1 MSKIGIVTIFGFHN
15 FGNRLQN
22 YAVERILTNRGY
34 QCETL
39 VPQKSYVYKAIK
51 AIYHSLKRLQGCP
64 DYIRYRTFEE
74 FVKRTTN
81 VRYIHS
87 KTGLIPEYISKEYD
101 YFVTGSDQVW
111 NPEFRKAEKDDY
123 FLRFAAKDQRI
134 CISPSFGMTTIP
146 DEYRDMYKRSLDG
159 FIYLCA
165 REEEGTRIINELTG
179 RTAET
184 LVDPSMM
191 LGREDWRKVYDR
203 DVVPDE
209 PYLFQYFLEPLS
221 KERSRRIE
229 ALANRLNV
237 RIIDIADRKS
247 SLYSTMAPD
256 GFLQMIE
263 NAALVC
269 TDSFHTAAFSIN
281 FNTPFYVFKR
291 VSNEKAYANNMISR
305 IDNLL
310 KTFALEDRFEPNA
323 TRAPIAC
330 DFTEANQRL
339 EEERRRASD
348 YLVKCLKQ
356 KEQ

>member
-1 MSKIGIVTIFGFHN
+1 MSKIGIVTIFGLRN
-15 FGNRLQN
+15 YGNRLQN
-22 YAVERILTNRGY
+22 YAVETILTDKGHY
-34 QCETL
+34 CETI
-39 VPQKSYVYKAIK
+39 VTQKSFMYNATKVM
-51 AIYHSLKRLQGCP
+51 YHSLKRLQKCP
-64 DYIRYRTFEE
+64 EYIRYRNFEE

-81 VRYIHS
+81 VKYIYS
-87 KTGLIPEYISKEYD
+87 RTGRIPEYISKEYD

-111 NPEFRKAEKDDY
+111 NPEFRKDEKYDY

-134 CISPSFGMTTIP
+134 CISPSFGVTAIA
-146 DEYRDMYKRSLDG
+146 DEYGDMYKRSLDG

-165 REEEGTRIINELTG
+165 REEEGTRIISELTG

-191 LGREDWRKVYDR
+191 LGREEWGKVYDR
-203 DVVPDE
+203 KLVPDE

-221 KERSRRIE
+221 KERKTRIN
-229 ALANRLNV
+229 ALADKLNV
-237 RIIDIADRKS
+237 KIIDIADKNNN
-247 SLYSTMAPD
+247 LYYTMAPD

-269 TDSFHTAAFSIN
+269 TDSFHAAAFSIN

-291 VSNEKAYANNMISR
+291 VSNERAFANAMLSR

-310 KTFALEDRFEPNA
+310 KTFALEDRFEPDVVTA
-323 TRAPIAC
+323 SIEC
-330 DFTEANQRL
+330 DFKEANQRL
-339 EEERRRASD
+339 QKERRRMSD
-348 YLVKCLKQ
+348 YLDKCLKQ